1 MCHHFIKVCK
11 KTTKLSSSDE
21 RKLIGV
27 HPENH
32 RVTKAQACH
41 KWEITGTPA
50 SLSTVERVL
59 YNLEWERADQ
69 ESLKLTKICRYPHG
83 QIKVKSSEENVSCF
97 TWDKNKDTIV
107 TMTRDMFEG
116 VKMRLSNLY
125 QHCNNWWWC
134 SAPVLVAVVLVYT
147 GIHKM
152 NGIMREEDYLQLL
165 QLRSTARWL
174 KFGYK
179 WVFQEDND
187 PKGNYKMVLA
197 WIKQANTKLLKCSSP
212 STDLKP
218 FWKFM
223 DCA

>member
-1 MCHHFIKVCK
+1 MQGTVKVKVNSLHALSWVNVIVIWTCWEGLLKTFLNNCRSQGHQVKQLQIQVLLMCHHFIKVCK

-27 HPENH
+27 HPENR

-83 QIKVKSSEENVSCF
+83 QIKVKSSEEKVSCF

-125 QHCNNWWWC
+125 QHCNNWW
-134 SAPVLVAVVLVYT
+134 
-147 GIHKM
+147 
-152 NGIMREEDYLQLL
+152 
-165 QLRSTARWL
+165 
-174 KFGYK
+174 
-179 WVFQEDND
+179 
-187 PKGNYKMVLA
+187 
-197 WIKQANTKLLKCSSP
+197 
-212 STDLKP
+212 
-218 FWKFM
+218 
-223 DCA
+223 